1 MICRM
6 NTYSSDSPI
15 NSKKYDSLGRLSFA
29 EKIVSILNS
38 LDKERSF
45 IIGLYASWGSGKT
58 STINLIEQ
66 RINDSTRKN
75 KPVLVKL
82 NAWELNGNGDAIFH
96 EILKNIYEKVTDK
109 AFGGFREKTSRF
121 FGKLSR
127 AKLPIDSTIEID
139 LNSGGRKETSIYLG
153 RITASMDY
161 VSRILQSSYFIN
173 KIKIKTQEEIKES
186 GKKVIV
192 VIDDI
197 DRLESQSIADLMHII
212 AQIANYAGIVY
223 ILPFDNRYVA
233 SAIEQF
239 LPQGASGQEYL
250 EKIIQIPL
258 ELPKASRSSLNRMLA
273 ATIESICKQHSIV
286 LEENEIE
293 RFRLILEY
301 HNLGAYIQSPRDINR
316 LNNSLLFRLP
326 LCHGEMNMVDVI
338 VLEIIRLFDDG
349 LYERIKDNGDMLIEK
364 ISSKYGI
371 NDDASRKQDL
381 QDTFGGDDRWLEIV
395 QELFPFVAYT
405 LKGYGNIN
413 ENDLRYHQRIASDY
427 YFEKFFASLDEIED
441 ISDVAVMNL
450 LTNSVDE
457 ASIRKNLH
465 IINENNI
472 ATALWIIS
480 KRHSVIK
487 NKIVFCTC
495 LLDLIEGMPTARS
508 SSLTLTALERVL
520 FTIDDILASESK
532 DEKTTGYI
540 SLINHLFDQDR
551 IDTFSHTI
559 DHVIH
564 YSTNKGN
571 HSIELK
577 KDQIQQYKTTAL
589 QFIRRF
595 AKDDKLPLLS
605 QNGSSIRLYIRWA
618 EFSTR
623 EETSRYLEKKIQSAD
638 DAISFILQF
647 VGTWHTIGKS
657 DYTYRDLTP
666 DIMRSIDTV
675 INIDTLHQII
685 ISDPRYGTLGNIQ
698 EVDLV
703 LFERPTT
710 NSIRTIAK
718 VGNEKSPEL
727 KEAIIKQFIY
737 FFNKRQEA
745 KE

>member
-1 MICRM
+1 
-6 NTYSSDSPI
+6 
-15 NSKKYDSLGRLSFA
+15 
-29 EKIVSILNS
+29 
-38 LDKERSF
+38 
-45 IIGLYASWGSGKT
+45 
-58 STINLIEQ
+58 
-66 RINDSTRKN
+66 
-75 KPVLVKL
+75 
-82 NAWELNGNGDAIFH
+82 
-96 EILKNIYEKVTDK
+96 
-109 AFGGFREKTSRF
+109 
-121 FGKLSR
+121 
-127 AKLPIDSTIEID
+127 
-139 LNSGGRKETSIYLG
+139 
-153 RITASMDY
+153 
-161 VSRILQSSYFIN
+161 
-173 KIKIKTQEEIKES
+173 
-186 GKKVIV
+186 
-192 VIDDI
+192 
-197 DRLESQSIADLMHII
+197 
-212 AQIANYAGIVY
+212 
-223 ILPFDNRYVA
+223 
-233 SAIEQF
+233 
-239 LPQGASGQEYL
+239 
-250 EKIIQIPL
+250 
-258 ELPKASRSSLNRMLA
+258 
-273 ATIESICKQHSIV
+273 
-286 LEENEIE
+286 
-293 RFRLILEY
+293 
-301 HNLGAYIQSPRDINR
+301 
-316 LNNSLLFRLP
+316 
-326 LCHGEMNMVDVI
+326 MVDVI

-349 LYERIKDNGDMLIEK
+349 LYNRIKDNGDMLIEK

-381 QDTFGGDDRWLEIV
+381 QDTFGSNDRWLEIV

-413 ENDLRYHQRIASDY
+413 KDDLRYHQRIASDY

-457 ASIRKNLH
+457 VSIRRNLH

-480 KRHSVIK
+480 KRHSVIE
-487 NKIVFCTC
+487 NKLAFCIC

-540 SLINHLFDQDR
+540 YLINHLFNQDR
-551 IDTFSHTI
+551 IDTFSRTI

-589 QFIRRF
+589 QYIRRF
-595 AKDDKLPLLS
+595 AKNDKLPLLS
-605 QNGSSIRLYIRWA
+605 QNGSSIRLYTRWA

-623 EETSRYLEKKIQSAD
+623 EETGQYLEKKIQSAD
-638 DAISFILQF
+638 DVISFILQF
-647 VGTWHTIGKS
+647 AGTWHTMGKS

-685 ISDPRYGTLGNIQ
+685 ISDSRYGTLGNIQ